1 MATKKLTKS
10 LIRKLINEE
19 KAKLLETL
27 EQGAKTPADA
37 AKKARE
43 VDADTMADT
52 LASDRDHYKQMK
64 IHEERL
70 VKQLKSIREAKD
82 RLKARLLK
90 NID

>member
-1 MATKKLTKS
+1 MKKSSVNSVASLLTTVLTGGDP
-10 LIRKLINEE
+10 LIFTGSI
-19 KAKLLETL
+19 TI
-27 EQGAKTPADA
+27 PSDA

-43 VDADTMADT
+43 VDADKMADT
-52 LASDRDHYKQMK
+52 LASDLDHYKQMK